1 MGGTG
6 SGRPPKNQNP
16 ENETFFEEQPITEKK
31 PEKKATGK
39 KFTMAEVREKI
50 DLIFSAVARVTK
62 RKYIYTEKDFE
73 AEAAAVVRLAEKF
86 PPVFHVLALFDPVLL
101 LLGFWAKFNNME
113 KKEPQQTQ
121 QQGNVVPMQQAG
133 VR

>member
-6 SGRPPKNQNP
+6 SGRPPKNKSP
-16 ENETFFEEQPITEKK
+16 EDETFFEEKPITEKK

-39 KFTMAEVREKI
+39 KFTMSEVREKI

-86 PPVFHVLALFDPVLL
+86 PPVFHALALFDPVLL
-101 LLGFWAKFNNME
+101 LLGFWAKFNSMD
-113 KKEPQQTQ
+113 KKDQQPQ